1 MPKVIVP
8 LTLKEIKEAKP
19 KDKQYRLF
27 DGGGLLLCVYP
38 TGKKVWRLDYKDI
51 NGKRKSYTIGDL
63 NEVSLTEARKIREEL
78 KDKLDHGK
86 TIQLSAQNTFE
97 SVFRDWWVRWSQTV
111 SKRHAD
117 RALVCMENDV
127 FPVIGAM
134 PINKIEPQHIVLSL
148 QEIEKRNAL
157 EQLHKTKST
166 IKMAF
171 DFAVARGLCKYNP
184 AAMVSAKAFKPH
196 EAKNYRSL
204 DKQNIYQLFE
214 MFENE
219 RFNLSVRLC
228 TEFILR
234 NMTRASESAKAEWKE
249 YDEERQLLII
259 PAERMKMGREH
270 IIPLSTQSIEILN
283 KIRELSGG
291 TQYIFPSQNFAS
303 HLSQDYPLMALKRQK
318 IDTTIHG
325 LRHLSSTI
333 LNETGLFRP
342 DVIESCLA
350 HVDNNKTRATYNKA
364 KYIKEKR
371 AVLTWWSD
379 FLDQCSTKKG
389 NIEAL
394 KRLQLQS
401 LC

>member
-333 LNETGLFRP
+333 MNETGLFRP
-342 DVIESCLA
+342 DVIEACLA
-350 HVDNNKTRATYNKA
+350 HKDSNTVRSTYNKA
-364 KYIKEKR
+364 QYIEER
-371 AVLTWWSD
+371 REALQWWSD
-379 FLDQCSTKKG
+379 FIDQCKDRGSNLETLKKY
-389 NIEAL
+389 
-394 KRLQLQS
+394 KVQ
-401 LC
+401 